1 MGLGGPGRAPRW
13 GGSESVRPLC
23 SERRLR
29 VPGAARQR
37 RSLSARPVPTPALL
51 RGSGLLSDPNLS
63 WHTASGRRLSP
74 RSASPDF
81 ASRGSA
87 LELCWPCCL
96 TPDSCFMQL
105 KSEHQRCLRKL
116 LANADRCTG
125 YPSGELPEHL
135 GFIPTFMSGQNT
147 RCPKE
152 MLISKEEGPAVTD
165 ESSNGPAGNK
175 GVQQHL

>member
-13 GGSESVRPLC
+13 GGSGSVRPLC
-23 SERRLR
+23 SEQRLR

-37 RSLSARPVPTPALL
+37 PSLSARPVPTPALL
-51 RGSGLLSDPNLS
+51 RGSVPLSDPSLS

-74 RSASPDF
+74 RSSSPDF